1 MPYDIYKRKGKWV
14 VVNDETGKVKG
25 THATR
30 KEALAHMRALY
41 ANVPEAREK
50 AAKRERA
57 RRKK

>member
-1 MPYDIYKRKGKWV
+1 MPYDIYKRKDKWV

-25 THATR
+25 THNTR

-50 AAKRERA
+50 AKRK
-57 RRKK
+57 RK